1 MREAG
6 PPRRRPRTPSIR
18 VEQELIVAA
27 EVVLTRDGPRRL
39 TVRAVAAEAG
49 IAPMGVYNRLGGKPG
64 LVNVLLI
71 RGFNR
76 LRMAIEPAGE
86 PDPMDRLRACA
97 LRYRRFAID
106 NSNFYA
112 AMFENAFHRE
122 NHSEEVSEHARAA
135 FGALLHS
142 VELATAARR
151 IDVTEPREAAQQLWS
166 AMHGAVALELKGLV
180 RTPDPEA
187 TYRAMMDAVLRGLGN
202 GIRERW

>member
-6 PPRRRPRTPSIR
+6 PTGRRPRTPSIR
-18 VEQELIVAA
+18 VEHELIVAA
-27 EVVLTRDGPRRL
+27 EAVLIRDGPRSL
-39 TVRAVAAEAG
+39 TVRAVAEEAR

-76 LRMAIEPAGE
+76 LRTAIETAGE
-86 PDPMDRLRACA
+86 PDPMDRLRGCA
-97 LRYRRFAID
+97 LRYRQFAID
-106 NSNFYA
+106 NPNFYA
-112 AMFENAFHRE
+112 AMFEDALHHE
-122 NHSEEVSEHARAA
+122 SESEEVNEHASAA

-151 IDVTEPREAAQQLWS
+151 IDVTEPQEAAQQLWS
-166 AMHGAVALELKGLV
+166 AMHGAVALELKGLI

-187 TYRAMMDAVLRGLGN
+187 TYRAMMDAMLRGLGS
-202 GIRERW
+202 GIPGRW

>member
-1 MREAG
+1 MTEAG
-6 PPRRRPRTPSIR
+6 PAGRRPRTPSIR
-18 VEQELIVAA
+18 VEHELIVAA
-27 EVVLTRDGPRRL
+27 EAVLIRDGPRSL
-39 TVRAVAAEAG
+39 TVRAVAEEAR

-76 LRMAIEPAGE
+76 LRMAIETAGE
-86 PDPMDRLRACA
+86 PDPMDRLRGCA
-97 LRYRRFAID
+97 LRYRRFAI
-106 NSNFYA
+106 NNPHFYA
-112 AMFENAFHRE
+112 AMFEDALHHE
-122 NHSEEVSEHARAA
+122 SDSEEVNEHASAA

-151 IDVTEPREAAQQLWS
+151 INVAEPQEAAQQLWS

-187 TYRAMMDAVLRGLGN
+187 TYRAMMDAMLRGLGS
-202 GIRERW
+202 GIPERW

>member
-1 MREAG
+1 MSEAG
-6 PPRRRPRTPSIR
+6 PARRRSRTPSIR
-18 VEQELIVAA
+18 VEHGLIVAA
-27 EVVLTRDGPRRL
+27 ETVLMRDGPRRL
-39 TVRAVAAEAG
+39 TVRAVAEEAR

-76 LRMAIEPAGE
+76 LRAAIETAGE
-86 PDPMDRLRACA
+86 PDPIDRLRGCT

-112 AMFENAFHRE
+112 AMFENAFHHE
-122 NHSEEVSEHARAA
+122 SYSEEVSEHASAA

-151 IDVTEPREAAQQLWS
+151 IDVAEPQEAAQQLWS

-187 TYRAMMDAVLRGLGN
+187 TYRAMMDAMLRGLGS